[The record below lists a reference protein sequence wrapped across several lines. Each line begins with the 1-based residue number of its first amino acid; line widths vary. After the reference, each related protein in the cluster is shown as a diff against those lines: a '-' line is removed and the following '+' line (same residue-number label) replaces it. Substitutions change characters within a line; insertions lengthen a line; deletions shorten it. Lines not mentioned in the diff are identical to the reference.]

1 MAEPA
6 TVLEAH
12 RGHAQRALFTT
23 DGETLLTCGQDG
35 RIRLWKVPSFAPDG
49 AFEGHGASVNTLSL
63 SADGG
68 LLASGSSDGSVRVWS
83 FPGGREL
90 DVLDGQVAAAVS
102 PSGGFATI
110 STKARAVLW
119 DSNYDEVATL
129 PLLDRRLFSLAFAD
143 GGAALLVAGTGTVH
157 RVDVKG
163 RARAGEYGG
172 HQTAV
177 ASMSLAP
184 DGTLLATTGVEGTL
198 RVRRLTGGEEL
209 FAVRLGRPGVMQT
222 AWSPDGGRVAVS
234 IDFAIQLRSAADGE
248 LLSTLEVP
256 IKGVYGLGFSPD
268 GRFLANAG
276 ADGRVR
282 VWAL

>member
-1 MAEPA
+1 MRQQH
-6 TVLEAH
+6 LH
-12 RGHAQRALFTT
+12 GDAQLQP
-23 DGETLLTCGQDG
+23 GE
-35 RIRLWKVPSFAPDG
+35 
-49 AFEGHGASVNTLSL
+49 
-63 SADGG
+63 
-68 LLASGSSDGSVRVWS
+68 
-83 FPGGREL
+83 
-90 DVLDGQVAAAVS
+90 
-102 PSGGFATI
+102 
-110 STKARAVLW
+110 
-119 DSNYDEVATL
+119 
-129 PLLDRRLFSLAFAD
+129 
-143 GGAALLVAGTGTVH
+143 
-157 RVDVKG
+157 G

-198 RVRRLTGGEEL
+198 RVRRLTDGEEL

>member
-90 DVLDGQVAAAVS
+90 DVLDGQ
-102 PSGGFATI
+102 
-110 STKARAVLW
+110 AVLW

>member
-1 MAEPA
+1 MAEPVA
-6 TVLEAH
+6 VLEAH
-12 RGHAQRALFTT
+12 RGHAQRALFTP

-102 PSGGFATI
+102 PASGFATI

-143 GGAALLVAGTGTVH
+143 GGATLLVAGTGTVH

-163 RARAGEYGG
+163 RSRSAEYGG

-184 DGTLLATTGVEGTL
+184 DGILLATTGAEGAL
-198 RVRRLTGGEEL
+198 RVRRLAGGDEL

-222 AWSPDGGRVAVS
+222 AWSPDGSRVAVS

>member
-1 MAEPA
+1 MAEPVA
-6 TVLEAH
+6 VLEAH
-12 RGHAQRALFTT
+12 RGHAQRAIFTP

-102 PSGGFATI
+102 PASGFATI

-119 DSNYDEVATL
+119 DSNYDEVTTL

-163 RARAGEYGG
+163 RSRAAEYGG

-177 ASMSLAP
+177 ASMSLSP
-184 DGTLLATTGVEGTL
+184 DGALLATTGAEGTL
-198 RVRRLTGGEEL
+198 RVRRLAGGDEL

-222 AWSPDGGRVAVS
+222 AWSPDGSRVAVS

-256 IKGVYGLGFSPD
+256 IKGVYGLAFSPD
-268 GRFLANAG
+268 GRCLANAG